1 MIVVSAELDKDSLI
15 KAEFGSVVKN
25 LAALAGDLNSVP
37 KSHVG
42 WFKMSCN
49 ISYKRNNALLWPLQA
64 LHSHVHTH
72 TQTHRS

>member
-1 MIVVSAELDKDSLI
+1 MIVVSAELSKDSLI

-42 WFKMSCN
+42 
-49 ISYKRNNALLWPLQA
+49 
-64 LHSHVHTH
+64 
-72 TQTHRS
+72 